1 MRTKALI
8 ALLAASTAILGGCA
22 PIVVQ
27 GMAGSCSRY
36 VPPSMWAPVPPA
48 DLPDAVELPDGHD
61 DAAPWQKGFIEQS
74 GQLEKANSK
83 PADIK
88 YIVTTCEADQATAL
102 KRDTRRSILG
112 IKF

>member
-1 MRTKALI
+1 MRTLI
-8 ALLAASTAILGGCA
+8 ALLAASTASCA

-27 GMAGSCSRY
+27 GMAGNCSRY

-48 DLPDAVELPDGHD
+48 ELPEAVELADGHD
-61 DAAPWQKGFIEQS
+61 DAAPWQKGFLEQS

-88 YIVTTCEADQATAL
+88 HIVTTCEADQAASL
-102 KRDTRRSILG
+102 KRDTRRSFLG
-112 IKF
+112 VHF